1 MRLRRRALVPILLA
15 GAFVHLPGVA
25 ASASAQVFPTK
36 TVRIVVPFAAGGSLD
51 VVVRTIAEQL
61 QVRWGHP
68 VIVENR
74 TGASGN
80 VGADHVAHAEADG
93 HTLLASPPPPL
104 ALNQFLFRSLT
115 YKPSDFAVIAI
126 LATAPNVLIAKPGVP
141 ASTLQELIA
150 LAKAAPGKLSYALTG
165 RGGTPHLTMEWLKHG
180 AGIELTH
187 VPYPR
192 GFPAALTDLIG
203 GHVDLIFANLS
214 DARNLI
220 RDGQARAIAV
230 ASDAPIGDLPDT
242 APISRELRGFVSLTW
257 FALAAP
263 RATLDSLVQ
272 KISSDVGAAIATPSV
287 RSRLDALS
295 LTPIATN
302 PADAALFVKEETER
316 WQKVIKLID
325 LQPE

>member
-1 MRLRRRALVPILLA
+1 MRFRRRALIPIFLA
-15 GAFVHLPGVA
+15 GVVCHLLGPAGA
-25 ASASAQVFPTK
+25 ASAQPFPTK
-36 TVRIVVPFAAGGSLD
+36 PVRIVVPFAAGGALD
-51 VVVRTIAEQL
+51 VVARTVAEQL
-61 QVRWGHP
+61 QMRWGHP

-74 TGASGN
+74 VGASGN

-104 ALNQFLFRSLT
+104 SLNQFLFRSLT
-115 YKPSDFAVIAI
+115 YKPSDLAVIAI
-126 LATAPNVLIAKPGVP
+126 LATAPNVLIVRAGVA
-141 ASTLQELIA
+141 ASTLPELIA
-150 LAKAAPGKLSYALTG
+150 LAKAAPGKLSYASTG

-180 AGIELTH
+180 AGIDLTH

-203 GHVDLIFANLS
+203 GHVDLIFVNLS

-220 RDGQARAIAV
+220 SDRQARAVAV
-230 ASDAPIGDLPDT
+230 ASNMPIGDLPDV
-242 APISRELRGFVSLTW
+242 APISRDLPGFVSLTW

-263 RATLDSLVQ
+263 RATPESIVK

-295 LTPIATN
+295 LTPIATT
-302 PADAALFVKEETER
+302 PAEATLFVKEETQR
-316 WQKVIKLID
+316 WQNVIKLID